1 MKNNKLTSALTV
13 LGLFC
18 VNLLLAQT
26 SIRGTVTD
34 AETNEPIPG
43 VNILIQGTSE
53 GTNTDF
59 DGNFT
64 LSSDQAA
71 PFTVVISS
79 IGFSSQSIEVTSAD
93 QVINVLLQPGEN
105 LDEIIVSASRR
116 AQKIQ
121 DAPASVSVVS
131 SKDIENSV
139 AVDPVRHLVN
149 IPGVQ
154 IQQQSANTLNIEM
167 RAGSGVFGSA
177 TFPIFRL

>member
-1 MKNNKLTSALTV
+1 MGKKLSRSYLTPKYLPLNSINLKFCKPVIIKNQSIMKNNKLTTALTV

-26 SIRGTVTD
+26 SISGTVTD

-79 IGFSSQSIEVTSAD
+79 IGFSSQSIEVTSSD
-93 QVINVLLQPGEN
+93 QVINVSLPALEDKMKSSFLLHVVHKKYKMLPHR
-105 LDEIIVSASRR
+105 LVLFL
-116 AQKIQ
+116 QKILKTRQ
-121 DAPASVSVVS
+121 
-131 SKDIENSV
+131 
-139 AVDPVRHLVN
+139 
-149 IPGVQ
+149 
-154 IQQQSANTLNIEM
+154 
-167 RAGSGVFGSA
+167 
-177 TFPIFRL
+177 

>member
-1 MKNNKLTSALTV
+1 MKNNKLTTALTV

-26 SIRGTVTD
+26 SISGSVTD

-43 VNILIQGTSE
+43 VNILIQGTTE

-59 DGNFT
+59 DGNFS
-64 LSSDQAA
+64 LSS
-71 PFTVVISS
+71 
-79 IGFSSQSIEVTSAD
+79 D
-93 QVINVLLQPGEN
+93 QVINVALQAGEN

-116 AQKIQ
+116 PQKVQ
-121 DAPASVSVVS
+121 DAPASVSIVS
-131 SKDIENSV
+131 AKDIENSAV

-154 IQQQSANTLNIEM
+154 IQQQSANKINIE
-167 RAGSGVFGSA
+167 SV
-177 TFPIFRL
+177 LNHNL